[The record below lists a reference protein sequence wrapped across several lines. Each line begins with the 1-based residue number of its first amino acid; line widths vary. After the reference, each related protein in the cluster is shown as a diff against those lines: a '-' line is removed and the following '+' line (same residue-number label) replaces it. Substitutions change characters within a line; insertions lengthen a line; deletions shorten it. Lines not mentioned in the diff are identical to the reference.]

1 MKLNY
6 NPSQKTV
13 DQAFAMRQDRIPCIE
28 QNWHYHPEVE
38 LIFFKK
44 SSGTRYVG
52 NSIGNFEE
60 GELYLIGS
68 GLPHL
73 FRNDRD
79 YYLDENNEM
88 MVDLIV
94 IKFLPEYLGKEFNHL
109 YEYQDVMRLLMNA
122 NRGLKFVNRDVYL
135 VSNLLSGLLGA
146 SGLTRIIELL
156 RVLNILAQSTEY
168 EVLCHDRIIDVY
180 NKDEKDRMSS
190 IIKFLTDN
198 FDKTI
203 KLKEVSDIAHMT
215 PNSFCRFFKK
225 RTQKSFS
232 EYLTEIRIRNAC
244 QMLIKG
250 EHTISEVCYQS
261 GFNTITN
268 FNRQFKGIKGMTP
281 SEFTKQYQLAPESV
295 FA

>member
-6 NPSQKTV
+6 NPSQKAV
-13 DQAFAMRQDRIPCIE
+13 DQAFTVRQDRMPCIE

-38 LIFFKK
+38 LIYFRK

-79 YYLDENNEM
+79 YYLDENSDR
-88 MVDLIV
+88 MVDLII
-94 IKFLPEYLGKEFNHL
+94 IKFLPDFLGEGFDGL
-109 YEYQDVMRLLMNA
+109 YEYKGVRHMLQNA
-122 NRGLKFVNRDVYL
+122 NRGLKFSERDVYL
-135 VSNLLSGLLGA
+135 VHNILGGLVGA
-146 SGLTRIIELL
+146 TGLPRVIDLL
-156 RVLNILAQSTEY
+156 RVLDILAQSQES
-168 EVLCHDRIIDVY
+168 EILCHDRIIDVY

-203 KLKEVSDIAHMT
+203 KLKEVADIAHMT

-250 EHTISEVCYQS
+250 EYSISEVCYQS

-268 FNRQFKGIKGMTP
+268 FNRQFKSLKGMTP
-281 SEFTKQYQLAPESV
+281 SEFTKQYQLTSDTV
-295 FA
+295 LS